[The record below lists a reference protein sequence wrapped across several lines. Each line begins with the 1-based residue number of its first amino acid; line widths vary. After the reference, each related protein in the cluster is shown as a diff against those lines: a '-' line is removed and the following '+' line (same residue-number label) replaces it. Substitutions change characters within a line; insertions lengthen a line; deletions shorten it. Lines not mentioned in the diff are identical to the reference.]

1 VKIYTVLKVG
11 EFYNR
16 KIRADYGPIH
26 VQWMQRMCQKYAPG
40 VEFVCLS
47 NVDIDGVTVIPL
59 EKNWPGWWS
68 KIELFKYSDVFY
80 LDLDTVIIDNIGDI
94 IGLDGFYAL
103 DLFQPNNKFIKILG
117 SGLMSWNIDLSH
129 IYKNFSDAVIP
140 QYNTRIKWGDQG
152 YVYDQVGG
160 YISFQQTFPG
170 KIFSYKY
177 SNIDQTNPGGKI
189 ICFHGK
195 PRPWEVEHSWIP
207 PLKKD

>member
-1 VKIYTVLKVG
+1 MKIYTVLKVG

-26 VQWMQRMCQKYAPG
+26 VKWMQRMCQKYAPG

-47 NVDIDGVTVIPL
+47 NVDIDGVRVIPL
-59 EKNWPGWWS
+59 ERDWPGWWS

-80 LDLDTVIIDNIGDI
+80 LDLDTVIIDNIEDI

-129 IYKNFSDAVIP
+129 IYKNFSNEVIP
-140 QYNTRIKWGDQG
+140 QYNTRTKWGDQG
-152 YVYDQVGG
+152 YVHDQVGG

-177 SNIDQTNPGGKI
+177 SDIDQTNPAGKI